1 MHAHHSLLRNGLDAA
16 HKEWGHTT
24 DVRHDDGALGD
35 KVAVVY
41 VVLLDA
47 VGAPRGVFRPSR

>member
-1 MHAHHSLLRNGLDAA
+1 LRNGLDAA